1 VVTDV
6 EVKTCLA
13 DAARRRRGPVDI
25 SWDEQA
31 ARRVG
36 HYNERM
42 PPALSERSESK
53 GPAGP
58 LDGLTVLDLT
68 RVLSGPYCTMLL
80 ADMGARVIKIEQP
93 GRGDETRAWGP
104 PFVAGESAYF
114 LSINRNKESVTLDF
128 KQPGGRKALDRLVDR
143 ADVLVEN
150 FRPGTLDRLGLGY
163 DSLAATHPR
172 LVYCSI
178 SGFGQTGPRR
188 HQAGYDAV
196 MQAEGGLM
204 SVTGAADGPAFR
216 VGVAI
221 ADLVAGLLAAQG
233 IVLALY
239 SRDRTG
245 RGQQVDVG
253 MLDGV
258 ISLLTY
264 HASMHLTTATMS
276 QRVGNRH
283 ATIAPYDTF
292 TASDGELFLAVGNDD
307 QFRRFCDV
315 TGLQSLLADERFAN
329 NPARVVHHREL
340 RQRLVPILRQHTR
353 DHWSAVLT
361 KAGVPCGAVRD
372 VPDALSDPQLAARH
386 MIEAVEHAAAGT
398 LKVLGV
404 PIKLSETPGSV
415 RTAPP
420 TLGQHTAQ
428 VLAELG
434 MTLDDVEERRSVR
447 L

>member
-1 VVTDV
+1 
-6 EVKTCLA
+6 
-13 DAARRRRGPVDI
+13 
-25 SWDEQA
+25 
-31 ARRVG
+31 
-36 HYNERM
+36 M
-42 PPALSERSESK
+42 PSSRPALSERSESK
-53 GPAGP
+53 GPLA
-58 LDGLTVLDLT
+58 GLTVLDLT

-114 LSINRNKESVTLDF
+114 LSINRNKESVALDF

-163 DSLAATHPR
+163 ATLSSTHPR

-258 ISLLTY
+258 ASLLTY
-264 HASMHLTTATMS
+264 HASMYLTTETRS
-276 QRVGNRH
+276 HRVGNRH

-292 TASDGELFLAVGNDD
+292 SAADGELFLAVGNDD
-307 QFRRFCDV
+307 QFVRFCDA
-315 TGLQSLLADERFAN
+315 TGLRDLLADERFST
-329 NPARVVHHREL
+329 NPSRVVHHREL
-340 RQRLVPILRQHTR
+340 REHLAPVLRQQTR
-353 DHWSAVLT
+353 AYWSELLT
-361 KAGVPCGAVRD
+361 RAGVPCGAVRD
-372 VPDALSDPQLAARH
+372 VPDALSDPQLAARD

-428 VLAELG
+428 VLAEIG
-434 MTLDDVEERRSVR
+434 MTVGEMNDLSET
-447 L
+447 

>member
-1 VVTDV
+1 M
-6 EVKTCLA
+6 
-13 DAARRRRGPVDI
+13 
-25 SWDEQA
+25 S
-31 ARRVG
+31 
-36 HYNERM
+36 
-42 PPALSERSESK
+42 PAPSERSESK
-53 GPAGP
+53 GPQGP
-58 LDGLTVLDLT
+58 LAGLTVLDLT

-114 LSINRNKESVTLDF
+114 LSINRNKESVALDF
-128 KQPGGRKALDRLVDR
+128 KQPGGRKALDRLLDR
-143 ADVLVEN
+143 ADILVEN
-150 FRPGTLDRLGLGY
+150 FRPGTLDRIGLGY
-163 DSLAATHPR
+163 ASVAATHSR

-188 HQAGYDAV
+188 NQAGYDAV

-204 SVTGAADGPAFR
+204 SVTGAADGPAYR

-245 RGQQVDVG
+245 RGQHVDVG

-258 ISLLTY
+258 VSLLTY

-292 TASDGELFLAVGNDD
+292 SAADGELFLAVGNDD

-315 TGLQSLLADERFAN
+315 TGQQSLLTDERFAT

-340 RQRLVPILRQHTR
+340 RELLAPILRQQSR
-353 DHWSAVLT
+353 AHWSDVLT
-361 KAGVPCGAVRD
+361 RAGVPCGAVRD
-372 VPDALSDPQLAARH
+372 VPDALSDPQLMARQ

-398 LKVLGV
+398 IKVLGV

-420 TLGQHTAQ
+420 MLGQHTEQ
-428 VLAELG
+428 VLAEIG
-434 MTLDDVEERRSVR
+434 MTLNEIAGPRSAAT
-447 L
+447 

>member
-1 VVTDV
+1 M
-6 EVKTCLA
+6 
-13 DAARRRRGPVDI
+13 
-25 SWDEQA
+25 
-31 ARRVG
+31 
-36 HYNERM
+36 H
-42 PPALSERSESK
+42 PP
-53 GPAGP
+53 GP
-58 LDGLTVLDLT
+58 LAGLTVLDLT

-114 LSINRNKESVTLDF
+114 LSINRNKESVALDF
-128 KQPGGRKALDRLVDR
+128 KQPGGRKALDRLLDR
-143 ADVLVEN
+143 ADILVEN
-150 FRPGTLDRLGLGY
+150 FRPGTLDRIGLGY
-163 DSLAATHPR
+163 AAVAATHPR

-188 HQAGYDAV
+188 NQAGYDAV

-204 SVTGAADGPAFR
+204 SVTGAADGPAYR

-245 RGQQVDVG
+245 RGQHVDVG

-258 ISLLTY
+258 VSLLTY
-264 HASMHLTTATMS
+264 HASMHLTTATTS

-292 TASDGELFLAVGNDD
+292 SAADGELFLAVGNDD
-307 QFRRFCDV
+307 QFRRFCEV
-315 TGLQSLLADERFAN
+315 TGQRTLLTDERFAT

-340 RQRLVPILRQHTR
+340 RELLVPILQRHSR
-353 DHWSAVLT
+353 AHWSEVLT
-361 KAGVPCGAVRD
+361 RAGVPCGAVRD
-372 VPDALSDPQLAARH
+372 VPDALSDPQLMARQ

-398 LKVLGV
+398 IKVLGV

-420 TLGQHTAQ
+420 MLGQHTAQ
-428 VLAELG
+428 VLAEIG
-434 MTLDDVEERRSVR
+434 MTADEIDGPPSAAT
-447 L
+447 